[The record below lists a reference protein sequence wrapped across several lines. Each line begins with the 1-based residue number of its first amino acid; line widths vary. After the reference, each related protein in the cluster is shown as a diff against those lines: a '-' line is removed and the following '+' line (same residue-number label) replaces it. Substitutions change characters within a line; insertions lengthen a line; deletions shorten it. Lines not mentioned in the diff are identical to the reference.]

1 MLIQT
6 WFLWSKNYEPLFP
19 ETPQI
24 NKVNA
29 IGAAEILSNKQN
41 DGEKSK
47 LITDIQK
54 L

>member
-1 MLIQT
+1 MNH
-6 WFLWSKNYEPLFP
+6 FFP

-24 NKVNA
+24 NKANV
-29 IGAAEILSNKQN
+29 IGAAEILSTKQN